1 LNPPTTGGGRWPSP
15 TFRYARKATTI
26 HFPVADDTVA
36 SAFSSVK
43 AHCTNIVFGK
53 DIVWSFD
60 QMVLR
65 VFPDRVVQC
74 RAAVSSYA
82 WNPIVQLSTNAMVTP
97 KYNDG
102 KGNGD
107 AYAQIDLST
116 SYSRTNQNGSENWS
130 TDGF

>member
-1 LNPPTTGGGRWPSP
+1 M
-15 TFRYARKATTI
+15 
-26 HFPVADDTVA
+26 ADDTVA

-107 AYAQIDLST
+107 PYAQIDQST
-116 SYSRTNQNGSENWS
+116 SYSQTNKNGTVNWRS
-130 TDGF
+130 DGY

>member
-1 LNPPTTGGGRWPSP
+1 M
-15 TFRYARKATTI
+15 
-26 HFPVADDTVA
+26 
-36 SAFSSVK
+36 
-43 AHCTNIVFGK
+43 FGK

-74 RAAVSSYA
+74 RAVVSDYA
-82 WNPIVQLSTNAMVTP
+82 WNPPVQLPTNGMYAP

-107 AYAQIDLST
+107 PYAQIDQST
-116 SYSRTNQNGSENWS
+116 SYSQTNKNGTVNWRS
-130 TDGF
+130 DGY